1 MINKKKDNDEKKHRP
16 IKFKMV
22 SSMSFVLNLADVRIT
37 NAIHNEAIDRVNKN
51 HNKYLFIYILN
62 SSFIIPNNDMT
73 IITRAEIYNI
83 IPKMIKVNIS
93 FGYPR

>member
-73 IITRAEIYNI
+73 IITRAEICNI
-83 IPKMIKVNIS
+83 MPKMIKVNIS

>member
-1 MINKKKDNDEKKHRP
+1 
-16 IKFKMV
+16 
-22 SSMSFVLNLADVRIT
+22 MSFVLNLADVRIT

-62 SSFIIPNNDMT
+62 SSFIIPNYDMT

>member
-22 SSMSFVLNLADVRIT
+22 SSMSFVLNLPDVRIT

>member
-62 SSFIIPNNDMT
+62 SSFIIPNKDMT